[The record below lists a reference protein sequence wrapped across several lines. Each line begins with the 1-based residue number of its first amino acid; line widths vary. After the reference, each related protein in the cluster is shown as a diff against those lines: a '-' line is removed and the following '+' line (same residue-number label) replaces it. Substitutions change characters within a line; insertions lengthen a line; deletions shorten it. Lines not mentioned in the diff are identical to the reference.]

1 MKIALLLILFLPV
14 HAIAQTR
21 AQELERQR
29 VEYQK
34 QLAPEKATR
43 VEELLRRLKDEKILE
58 RINYGYNGLSAK
70 VGGMVSGGG
79 FALGPQYFRDD
90 LKDGALVVRAAAQIS
105 FRNYQKAEA
114 QLVLPKLAGGTMYF
128 DLRAT
133 HLNYPGI
140 NYYGPGPDSARLRTN
155 YRLEDTAVD
164 GALGVTPSRFVRLGG
179 GAGLLAVNVGPGRD
193 SRFVSAE
200 AVFTP
205 AQAPGIDRQ
214 TDFFRYG

>member
-14 HAIAQTR
+14 HAVGQTR

-43 VEELLRRLKDEKILE
+43 VEDLLRRLKDEKILE

-70 VGGMVSGGG
+70 VGGMVTGGG

-90 LKDGALVVRAAAQIS
+90 LKGGALTVRAAAQIS

-114 QLVLPKLAGGTMYF
+114 QLLLPKLAGGRMYL

-133 HLNYPGI
+133 HRNYPGI

-155 YRLEDTAVD
+155 YRLEDTCEAGRRSRVAGRECRA
-164 GALGVTPSRFVRLGG
+164 GARQPLCLG
-179 GAGLLAVNVGPGRD
+179 
-193 SRFVSAE
+193 
-200 AVFTP
+200 
-205 AQAPGIDRQ
+205 
-214 TDFFRYG
+214 